1 MRIAI
6 NTRFLLKNKLEGIG
20 WFTYEVIRRFVKK
33 HPEHE
38 FIFLFD
44 RPYDSSFIF
53 ADNIRPIV
61 VSPQARHPFLW
72 YWWFEKSLP
81 KVLKREMADCFI
93 STDGFL
99 SSKLKIPQLLVIH
112 DLALEHYPENVS
124 WMVNQYYKL
133 FSKKYALKADR
144 IITVSDYSKQDIHE
158 LYGVEL
164 SKIDTV
170 YNGAN
175 ELYVPLNDTDK
186 NDARTK
192 YSEGEPYFIYVGAV
206 HPRKNVITLLKAF
219 EQFKE
224 STGKSH
230 KLLIVGRMAWKN
242 EDLKTYYSGMKF
254 KQDVI
259 LTGSKQAKE
268 LSLLIASA
276 EAMIYLSY
284 FEGFGIPVLE
294 SIYCEVPVI
303 ISDRTS
309 LPEVAGEGGIIIDPF
324 DVQAAA
330 QAMDKI
336 ITDKENTRQ
345 LVEKGKAQKEKF
357 SWEKSAN
364 RFDRSFQ
371 EFCIDNKLT

>member
-53 ADNIRPIV
+53 ADNISPIV

-72 YWWFEKSLP
+72 YWWFEVSIP
-81 KVLKREMADCFI
+81 KVLKREKADCFI

-99 SSKLKIPQLLVIH
+99 SSKLNIPQLLVIH

-144 IITVSDYSKQDIHE
+144 IITVSDYSKKDIHE
-158 LYGVEL
+158 LYGINL

-175 ELYVPLNDTDK
+175 ELYVPLNETDK
-186 NDARTK
+186 NESRAK

-219 EQFKE
+219 EHFKNE
-224 STGKSH
+224 TGNSH

-268 LSLLIASA
+268 LSLLIGSA

-330 QAMDKI
+330 QAMEKI
-336 ITDKENTRQ
+336 TTDKENTRQ
-345 LVEKGKAQKEKF
+345 LVENGKVQKEKF

-371 EFCIDNKLT
+371 EFCIDNKLS

>member
-1 MRIAI
+1 M
-6 NTRFLLKNKLEGIG
+6 
-20 WFTYEVIRRFVKK
+20 IRRFVKK

-44 RPYDSSFIF
+44 RPYDSSFVF
-53 ADNIRPIV
+53 ADNIKPIV

-192 YSEGEPYFIYVGAV
+192 YSAGEPYFIYVGAV

>member
-44 RPYDSSFIF
+44 RPYDSSFVF
-53 ADNIRPIV
+53 EDNVKPVV
-61 VSPQARHPFLW
+61 VSPQARHPLLW
-72 YWWFEKSLP
+72 YWWFEISIP
-81 KVLKREMADCFI
+81 KVIRNEKVDCFI

-99 SSKLKIPQLLVIH
+99 SSKLNIPQLLVIH
-112 DLALEHYPENVS
+112 DLALEHYPENVG
-124 WMVNQYYKL
+124 WMVNKYYEI

-144 IITVSDYSKQDIHE
+144 IITVSDYSKQDIHK

-175 ELYVPLNDTDK
+175 ELYVPLSEGDK
-186 NDARTK
+186 NEARQQ
-192 YSEGEPYFIYVGAV
+192 YSKGEPYFIYVGAV
-206 HPRKNVITLLKAF
+206 HPRKNVVSLLKAF
-219 EQFKE
+219 EKFKGDR
-224 STGKSH
+224 GKSH

-242 EDLKTYYSGMKF
+242 EELKAYYDSMKF

-259 LTGSKQAKE
+259 LTGTKQAKE
-268 LSLLIASA
+268 LSKLIGSA
-276 EAMIYLSY
+276 EAMVYLSY

-309 LPEVAGEGGIIIDPF
+309 LPEVAGQGGIVIEPF
-324 DVQAAA
+324 NINAAA

-336 ITDKENTRQ
+336 ITDKENTK
-345 LVEKGKAQKEKF
+345 LLIEKGKSQKDKF

-371 EFCIDNKLT
+371 QFCIDNKLS

>member
-44 RPYDSSFIF
+44 RAYDSSFVF
-53 ADNIRPIV
+53 ADNIKPIV
-61 VSPQARHPFLW
+61 VSPQARHPILW
-72 YWWFEKSLP
+72 YWWFEISVP
-81 KVLKREMADCFI
+81 RVLKKESVDCFI

-99 SSKLKIPQLLVIH
+99 SSKLDIPQLLVIH

-124 WMVNQYYKL
+124 WMVNKYYEL
-133 FSKKYALKADR
+133 YSKKYALKADR
-144 IITVSDYSKQDIHE
+144 IITVSDYSKQDIHD
-158 LYGVEL
+158 LYGVAL

-175 ELYVPLNDTDK
+175 ELYVPLNEK
-186 NDARTK
+186 EKEEARQK
-192 YSEGEPYFIYVGAV
+192 YSEGKPYFIYVGAV
-206 HPRKNVITLLKAF
+206 HPRKNVISLFKAF

-224 STGKSH
+224 KTGKSH
-230 KLLIVGRMAWKN
+230 MLLIVGRMAWKN
-242 EDLKTYYSGMKF
+242 EALKSYYSQMKY
-254 KQDVI
+254 KNDVI
-259 LTGSKQAKE
+259 FTGPRQANE
-268 LSLLIASA
+268 LSKLIGAA

-309 LPEVAGEGGIIIDPF
+309 LPEVAGEGGIIIEPF
-324 DVQAAA
+324 DIEAAA
-330 QAMDKI
+330 RAMDKI
-336 ITDKENTRQ
+336 ITDKENTK
-345 LVEKGKAQKEKF
+345 LLIEKGKAQKAKF
-357 SWEKSAN
+357 RWEKSAD
-364 RFDRSFQ
+364 RFDHSFQ
-371 EFCIDNKLT
+371 QFCLENKLS